1 MNIPSS
7 VPKLI
12 VAHPLFRYED
22 PNQAGWKA
30 GSNEIVGLHKNGGVL
45 RPRKRHFQ
53 RKRKGVY
60 WFQVLKKISNKE
72 KVFQYTYAY
81 HINVPKCITYCI
93 CTEPECLNF

>member
-30 GSNEIVGLHKNGGVL
+30 GSNGIVGLHKKWWCVKTKKKAL
-45 RPRKRHFQ
+45 SEETKRGLLVPGAKKNLI
-53 RKRKGVY
+53 KRV
-60 WFQVLKKISNKE
+60 FNILMRIISPYPSLYLLFKYRAR
-72 KVFQYTYAY
+72 FFF
-81 HINVPKCITYCI
+81 
-93 CTEPECLNF
+93 NF